1 LNAAAQAWYASLPH
15 TVQPVQLSNRYPAIC
30 NRMAERWQDSKL
42 IIPYFDELLMD
53 NRGGRQGFP
62 ISIAIEIASLKEY
75 FLAGHST
82 KTADVWDPYAGRP
95 DT

>member
-1 LNAAAQAWYASLPH
+1 
-15 TVQPVQLSNRYPAIC
+15 
-30 NRMAERWQDSKL
+30 MGERWQQPEL

-75 FLAGHST
+75 FLAAHST
-82 KTADVWDPYAGRP
+82 KNLDVWDPYAGRP
-95 DT
+95 